1 VSGLSYGVGLFPTE
15 PLPEMI
21 RLAQLSEALGFRHL
35 WIGDSHLIWREAYID
50 LTAMALNTSRV
61 TLGTGVTNP
70 VTRHPAVTASAL
82 ATLDEAAPGRV
93 ILGIGLGDSAVE
105 TMGMKPS
112 RLAAFEQ
119 TVHRMRALLAGEEV
133 AFEHGSLHLKH
144 APRRQIPIYVAA
156 SGPKMLELAG
166 RIADGVVLL
175 VGIDPDAVRQAAA
188 RIQVGAHASGREL
201 SDLHLVLWVPCAVS
215 DRTPA
220 KAAVKAHV
228 ARVAAHPLPFALDEP
243 ARQVLAEIR
252 RAYNYY
258 QHMEPRASQAQVI
271 PDWLVDRFAI
281 AGTPAECRARMEALQ
296 GSCIEQIAIIPYGV
310 GEGDR
315 AATLRGFAS
324 AVRGLTP

>member
-1 VSGLSYGVGLFPTE
+1 VSRLSYGVGLFPTE

-35 WIGDSHLIWREAYID
+35 WIGDSHLIWREAYIN
-50 LTAMALNTSRV
+50 LAALALNTSRV

-112 RLAAFEQ
+112 RLAAFEK

-144 APRRQIPIYVAA
+144 PPPRQIPIYVAA

-175 VGIDPDAVRQAAA
+175 VGIDPDAVQQATA
-188 RIQVGAHASGREL
+188 RIQVGAHASGRAL
-201 SDLHLVLWVPCAVS
+201 RDLQLVLWVPCAVS
-215 DRTPA
+215 DRAPA

-228 ARVAAHPLPFALDEP
+228 ARVAAHPLPVALDEP

-258 QHMEPRASQAQVI
+258 QHMEPQASQAQVI

-281 AGTPAECRARMEALQ
+281 AGTPAECRARVEALQ
-296 GSCIEQIAIIPYGV
+296 GSGIEQIAIIPYGV

-315 AATLRGFAS
+315 GATLRGFAS